1 MVPVTLFA
9 GKMSVNTLA
18 FLDEGSS
25 STLVDEAIA
34 KRLRLQGEPEPLT
47 VTWTGGIKRFENT
60 SRRIKLMM
68 SAKGCNRQ
76 FTLEDVRTVSEL
88 MLPKQCVRFSEISE
102 RYPHLSDLPVADHSS
117 EDPKIL
123 IGLDNLHLFSP
134 LESRVGKPGEPIAVR
149 SALGWTVYGP
159 ETQRM
164 RTEAF
169 INLHTI
175 KPATNQELHD
185 MMRAQF
191 VMDEVGITSFG
202 IPESA
207 EVQRARA
214 ILQETTVRIGDR
226 FQTGLLWREDVRQFP
241 DSFPMALRRLKALER
256 KLEKN
261 VPLKENV
268 TRQIN
273 EYQAKGYAHQATAE
287 ELEEAIPSTVWYLP
301 LNVVLNP
308 RKPDKVRLVW
318 DAAATVE
325 GVSLNSELLTGP
337 DMLVSLPEVIS
348 HFRERPVAFGGD
360 IAEMYHQIRVR
371 PEDRSAQRFLY
382 RANPEDAPQVFVMDV
397 LTFGSTCSPSSAQ
410 FVKNLNAEQFM
421 SEFPDAACAIIRRHY
436 VDDYFDSANTL
447 EEATERAKGVKYIH
461 AKGGF
466 CIRNWVSNRREFLE
480 EMGETKACLK
490 VPFTMD
496 KDYEYERVL
505 GIVWEPL
512 YDEFSFAASSA
523 AEFYRKSIDG
533 EHPTKRMVLSS
544 VMALFDPLGLLS
556 PFTVR
561 GRMLVQDL
569 WRTGCGWDEE
579 IDDVSFQKWQC
590 WSKLLLEVETFKI
603 PRSYFGE
610 SKTDEIEDLQL
621 HVFTD
626 ASETAFGCVA
636 YFRAVIRGEVK
647 CALVMSRSK
656 VAPIKQLSIPRLE
669 LQGALLGARLARTVH
684 ENHSYTISNQFMW
697 TDSQT
702 VLSWIRSDQRRYKQ
716 FVGFRIGEI
725 LSLTKLT
732 EWNWIPSKL
741 NVADR
746 LTKWGNDMGLLTDCS
761 WIRGPTF
768 LYQRKEA
775 WPTRN
780 LPPANTVE
788 ELRINLL
795 LHNISVPNTLI
806 DVRRF
811 SKWTVLVRTVAVSFR
826 FINNLKRKVQGLPIE
841 TLKATAAQARLLS
854 EHSIPAVRVPFQQA
868 EYLKAERYLLKMTQ
882 AESYIDEL
890 KILLRNKDLPVGE
903 WMTIEKSSP
912 LYKVT
917 PLVDEDGLMRME
929 GRSERAEFLPFDLR
943 FPIIV
948 PADHPVTTL
957 LVQSFHERFGHGYRE
972 TVKNELRQRFF
983 IPKVNSVIR
992 KVAAGCVWCKV
1003 HRNRPQAPRMAP
1015 LPVQRLTPNLRPFS
1029 YVGIDYLGPF
1039 EVTVGRRTEKRWIV
1053 LFTCLV
1059 IRAVHVEVAYS
1070 LTTQACLMAI
1080 RRFICRRGPPCEY
1093 FSDNGTNL
1101 KSASKEILKTVR
1113 DIGLDCA
1120 EEFTTARTKWNFNP
1134 PAAPHMGGVWERLVR
1149 SIKEAIGVLNDGRRL
1164 TDEILQTSILEA
1176 EDMVNSRPLTYVS
1189 EDSIEAG
1196 ALTPNHFLRGVSPN
1210 EPSDIPPVTNLPE
1223 TLRDSFKRSQYL
1235 ADEMWKRWI
1244 QEYIPTVNQRTKWF
1258 AEKRQLKAGDL
1269 VYVVEG
1275 LNRKSWVRGVIEEP
1289 IVSSDGRVRQAW
1301 VRTKSGVFKRAA
1313 VKLAVLEISCGNT
1326 GQDVATGPELRA
1338 GELFGTAPLA
1348 PLLSDN

>member
-397 LTFGSTCSPSSAQ
+397 RI
-410 FVKNLNAEQFM
+410 N
-421 SEFPDAACAIIRRHY
+421 
-436 VDDYFDSANTL
+436 
-447 EEATERAKGVKYIH
+447 
-461 AKGGF
+461 
-466 CIRNWVSNRREFLE
+466 
-480 EMGETKACLK
+480 
-490 VPFTMD
+490 
-496 KDYEYERVL
+496 
-505 GIVWEPL
+505 
-512 YDEFSFAASSA
+512 
-523 AEFYRKSIDG
+523 
-533 EHPTKRMVLSS
+533 VLS
-544 VMALFDPLGLLS
+544 
-556 PFTVR
+556 
-561 GRMLVQDL
+561 Q
-569 WRTGCGWDEE
+569 
-579 IDDVSFQKWQC
+579 
-590 WSKLLLEVETFKI
+590 
-603 PRSYFGE
+603 
-610 SKTDEIEDLQL
+610 
-621 HVFTD
+621 
-626 ASETAFGCVA
+626 
-636 YFRAVIRGEVK
+636 
-647 CALVMSRSK
+647 
-656 VAPIKQLSIPRLE
+656 
-669 LQGALLGARLARTVH
+669 
-684 ENHSYTISNQFMW
+684 
-697 TDSQT
+697 
-702 VLSWIRSDQRRYKQ
+702 
-716 FVGFRIGEI
+716 
-725 LSLTKLT
+725 
-732 EWNWIPSKL
+732 
-741 NVADR
+741 
-746 LTKWGNDMGLLTDCS
+746 
-761 WIRGPTF
+761 
-768 LYQRKEA
+768 
-775 WPTRN
+775 
-780 LPPANTVE
+780 
-788 ELRINLL
+788 
-795 LHNISVPNTLI
+795 
-806 DVRRF
+806 
-811 SKWTVLVRTVAVSFR
+811 
-826 FINNLKRKVQGLPIE
+826 
-841 TLKATAAQARLLS
+841 
-854 EHSIPAVRVPFQQA
+854 
-868 EYLKAERYLLKMTQ
+868 
-882 AESYIDEL
+882 
-890 KILLRNKDLPVGE
+890 
-903 WMTIEKSSP
+903 
-912 LYKVT
+912 
-917 PLVDEDGLMRME
+917 
-929 GRSERAEFLPFDLR
+929 
-943 FPIIV
+943 
-948 PADHPVTTL
+948 
-957 LVQSFHERFGHGYRE
+957 
-972 TVKNELRQRFF
+972 
-983 IPKVNSVIR
+983 
-992 KVAAGCVWCKV
+992 
-1003 HRNRPQAPRMAP
+1003 
-1015 LPVQRLTPNLRPFS
+1015 
-1029 YVGIDYLGPF
+1029 
-1039 EVTVGRRTEKRWIV
+1039 
-1053 LFTCLV
+1053 
-1059 IRAVHVEVAYS
+1059 
-1070 LTTQACLMAI
+1070 
-1080 RRFICRRGPPCEY
+1080 
-1093 FSDNGTNL
+1093 
-1101 KSASKEILKTVR
+1101 
-1113 DIGLDCA
+1113 
-1120 EEFTTARTKWNFNP
+1120 
-1134 PAAPHMGGVWERLVR
+1134 
-1149 SIKEAIGVLNDGRRL
+1149 
-1164 TDEILQTSILEA
+1164 
-1176 EDMVNSRPLTYVS
+1176 
-1189 EDSIEAG
+1189 
-1196 ALTPNHFLRGVSPN
+1196 
-1210 EPSDIPPVTNLPE
+1210 
-1223 TLRDSFKRSQYL
+1223 
-1235 ADEMWKRWI
+1235 
-1244 QEYIPTVNQRTKWF
+1244 
-1258 AEKRQLKAGDL
+1258 
-1269 VYVVEG
+1269 
-1275 LNRKSWVRGVIEEP
+1275 
-1289 IVSSDGRVRQAW
+1289 
-1301 VRTKSGVFKRAA
+1301 
-1313 VKLAVLEISCGNT
+1313 
-1326 GQDVATGPELRA
+1326 
-1338 GELFGTAPLA
+1338 FGTIC
-1348 PLLSDN
+1348 